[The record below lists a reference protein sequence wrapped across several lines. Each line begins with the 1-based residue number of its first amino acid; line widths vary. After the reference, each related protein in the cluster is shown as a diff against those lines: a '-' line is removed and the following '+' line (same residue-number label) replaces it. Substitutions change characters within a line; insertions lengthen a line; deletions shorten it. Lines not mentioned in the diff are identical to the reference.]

1 MSHIVGAIT
10 AGTASI
16 FVGRKVELKTRE
28 EGREN
33 GRDRQRLAEACRKR
47 QRQAEKCRQ
56 R

>member
-16 FVGRKVELKTRE
+16 LVVRKVELKTRE

-33 GRDRQRLAEACRKR
+33 SRDRQRQAEACRER
-47 QRQAEKCRQ
+47 QRQAEKCRE